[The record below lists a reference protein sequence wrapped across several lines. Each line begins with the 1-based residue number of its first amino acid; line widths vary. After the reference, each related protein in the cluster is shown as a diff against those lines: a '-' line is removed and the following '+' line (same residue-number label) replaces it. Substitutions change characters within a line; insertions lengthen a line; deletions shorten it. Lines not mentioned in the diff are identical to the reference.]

1 MTTPDDPRQPDRLP
15 ALSIAGRV
23 ATIEFRDPARRNAL
37 DAPALRAFI
46 AAIERA
52 TDTDRADLV
61 LLRGAGS
68 AFCAGF
74 DLEGCADEPRRVE
87 TLLTLLSEAVA
98 RLRAIDAPVVAAV
111 QGAALAGGCAIL
123 TACDFVVVA
132 PDAQLGYPTHR
143 IGISPAVSVPTLLSR
158 TEGATR
164 AFLLA
169 NELVDGTRAVDLGLA
184 THCAPRAEMLASSTD
199 ALVERLL
206 AKGPLAMRETKR
218 WMRTLE
224 ERCAG
229 TLGDAPAR
237 DADAMRRARDASMSL
252 AAGEEFATML
262 RAFWS
267 ARGARPAQ
275 R

>member
-1 MTTPDDPRQPDRLP
+1 MTTPDEPRLPDRLP
-15 ALSIAGRV
+15 ALSIEGRV
-23 ATIEFRDPARRNAL
+23 ATVEFRDPARRNAL
-37 DAPALRAFI
+37 DEPALRAFI
-46 AAIERA
+46 AAIERTA
-52 TDTDRADLV
+52 AADGVDLV

-98 RLRAIDAPVVAAV
+98 RLRAIDAPVVASV

-169 NELVDGTRAVDLGLA
+169 NEIVDGARAVELGLA
-184 THCAPRAEMLASSTD
+184 THGAPHADLLASSTD

-206 AKGPLAMRETKR
+206 AKGQLAMRETKR
-218 WMRTLE
+218 WMRAIE
-224 ERCAG
+224 ERGAG

-237 DADAMRRARDASMSL
+237 DGEAMRRARDASMSL
-252 AAGEEFATML
+252 AAEEEFAAML
-262 RAFWS
+262 RAFWLS
-267 ARGARPAQ
+267 RGMRPAQ

>member
-1 MTTPDDPRQPDRLP
+1 MTTPDDQRPADRLP
-15 ALSIAGRV
+15 ALSTEGRV
-23 ATIEFRDPARRNAL
+23 ATVEFRDPARRNAL
-37 DAPALRAFI
+37 DEAALRAFI
-46 AAIERA
+46 DAVRRAA
-52 TDTDRADLV
+52 DTNGVDLV

-68 AFCAGF
+68 SFCAGF

-98 RLRAIDAPVVAAV
+98 RLRAIDTPVVAAV

-169 NELVDGTRAVDLGLA
+169 NEVVDGTRAVELGLA
-184 THCAPRAEMLASSTD
+184 THRASHADALAASTD

-206 AKGPLAMRETKR
+206 AKGPLALRETKR
-218 WMRTLE
+218 WMRAIE

-262 RAFWS
+262 RAFWT

>member
-1 MTTPDDPRQPDRLP
+1 MERSSQPDPASRLP
-15 ALSIAGRV
+15 ALSVAGRV
-23 ATIEFRDPARRNAL
+23 ATIEFRDAARRNAL
-37 DAPALRAFI
+37 DEQALHAFTDAVARA
-46 AAIERA
+46 AG
-52 TDTDRADLV
+52 ADGIDVV

-74 DLEGCADEPRRVE
+74 DLEGCAEQPRRVE

-98 RLRAIDAPVVAAV
+98 ALRAIDAPVVAEV

-143 IGISPAVSVPTLLSR
+143 IGISPAVSIPTLLSR

-164 AFLLA
+164 GFLLA
-169 NELVDGTRAVDLGLA
+169 NEIVDGRRAVELGLA
-184 THCAPRAEMLASSTD
+184 THCAEGTDALAATSA

-206 AKGPLAMRETKR
+206 AKGPAAMRATKR
-218 WMRTLE
+218 WMRSVE
-224 ERCAG
+224 ERNAG
-229 TLGDAPAR
+229 TLGAAPAR
-237 DADAMRRARDASMSL
+237 DLRAMGHARDASMAL
-252 AAGEEFATML
+252 ASGDEFASML

-267 ARGARPAQ
+267 SRGARPTQ